1 MPINISNLWKKLINW
16 KIGGFMNFSNITNS
30 SLKLLPEHMAS
41 EIVIPG
47 LDKSYKILGLIKDL
61 SSTKMGNLQNV

>member
-1 MPINISNLWKKLINW
+1 MPSNTDQLKNW
-16 KIGGFMNFSNITNS
+16 RVELCYVGNITNS

-41 EIVIPG
+41 EVAIPG
-47 LDKSYKILGLIKDL
+47 LDKSYKNLGLIKDL